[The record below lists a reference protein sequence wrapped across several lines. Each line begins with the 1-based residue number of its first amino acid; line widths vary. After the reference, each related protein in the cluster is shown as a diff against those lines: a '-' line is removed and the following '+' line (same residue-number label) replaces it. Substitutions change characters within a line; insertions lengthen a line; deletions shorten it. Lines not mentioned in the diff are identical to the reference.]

1 MRTTPE
7 AEHDVTVALVRGLLR
22 DQHPDFADLD
32 LRLVA
37 NGWDNAIFR
46 LGPDLGVRAPRR
58 ALAAD
63 LVAHEQR
70 WLPTLAP
77 VLPLPVPNPVRCG
90 RPGRGYPWSW
100 SVTDW
105 YPGSVAADSA
115 LADPAREARVLGG
128 FCAAL
133 HVPGPHDAPLN
144 RFRGGPVS
152 GLDGRLEENL
162 AALGDRV
169 DRGACGALW
178 SRLRRAPEWGGAP
191 VWLHGDLHTAN
202 ILVNDG
208 SISAVIDFGDITTGD
223 PATDLAVA
231 WMLFTP
237 TERAVFRDAAG
248 VTDDATWQRAA
259 AWALHFGVIYLLHS
273 ADNQRF
279 ERMGTSLLGALLAD
293 DL

>member
-22 DQHPDFADLD
+22 DQHPDLAGLD
-32 LRLVA
+32 LLLVA

-77 VLPLPVPNPVRCG
+77 ALPLPVPNPVRCG

-105 YPGSVAADSA
+105 HPGDVAADSA

-202 ILVNDG
+202 KKRNTDMLIVIVDLNARREHGQIITG
-208 SISAVIDFGDITTGD
+208 S
-223 PATDLAVA
+223 
-231 WMLFTP
+231 
-237 TERAVFRDAAG
+237 RR
-248 VTDDATWQRAA
+248 
-259 AWALHFGVIYLLHS
+259 
-273 ADNQRF
+273 
-279 ERMGTSLLGALLAD
+279 
-293 DL
+293 